1 MLEVNNIHIGSAK
14 GKRIVSSFHGTTY
27 IFPTRPVILV
37 FDKLAEMH
45 DTAKEV
51 VNVRCGSEFPDGEQ
65 HDYKG
70 IKIESFLSTAID
82 L

>member
-1 MLEVNNIHIGSAK
+1 MLEINNVHIGSAK

-27 IFPTRPVILV
+27 IFPTRPVVLV

-45 DTAKEV
+45 DTSKEI
-51 VNVRCGSEFPDGEQ
+51 VNVRCGAEYPTQEQ
-65 HDYKG
+65 HVYKG
-70 IKIESFLSTAID
+70 INIESFLSTAID